1 VLPNPETEE
10 KTMKDLN
17 RRRILSIG
25 GLGLAGAAATL
36 AGQAQANNQNSPQPM
51 QTMSQNRRFAG
62 KVVLI
67 TGATSGIGEATARLF
82 AKEGAKVFFCGR
94 RETLGKQVETSIRS
108 TGGDATYMRA
118 DVRKAT
124 DVKAFVD
131 ACVTQHGRLDIAFNN
146 AGIDYPPN
154 PIADTAIAEFDDLM
168 NTNARGVFLGM
179 KYEIPHLLKV
189 GGGAIINMASIGGQR
204 AFANIVGYGA
214 SKAAVIHMT
223 KMAAQEYGKTI
234 RVNAVLPGAIDT
246 AMLERVERDWKVT
259 KEQLVSAYPSKRVGK
274 PEEVAAAVLWL
285 ASAEASY
292 VSGVAFN
299 IDGGGLG

>member
-1 VLPNPETEE
+1 
-10 KTMKDLN
+10 MKGWN
-17 RRRILSIG
+17 RRHILSIS
-25 GLGLAGAAATL
+25 GLGLAGVATTFVGK
-36 AGQAQANNQNSPQPM
+36 GQANQSRPQP
-51 QTMSQNRRFAG
+51 TAAISQAGKFTG

-67 TGATSGIGEATARLF
+67 TGATSGIGETTARMF

-94 RETLGKQVETSIRS
+94 RETLGKQVEASIRNL
-108 TGGDATYMRA
+108 GGEATYMRA

-131 ACVTQHGRLDIAFNN
+131 ACVNQYGQLNIAFNN
-146 AGIDYPPN
+146 AGIDYPPS

-168 NTNARGVFLGM
+168 NTNARGAFLGM
-179 KYEIPHLLKV
+179 KYEIPYMLKA
-189 GGGAIINMASIGGQR
+189 GSGAIINMASIGGQR
-204 AFANIVGYGA
+204 AFPNIVGYGA

-246 AMLERVERDWKVT
+246 AMLDRVERDWKVT

-285 ASAEASY
+285 ASEEASY
-292 VSGVAFN
+292 ISGASFN
-299 IDGGGLG
+299 VDGGGLG

>member
-1 VLPNPETEE
+1 
-10 KTMKDLN
+10 MKGLN
-17 RRRILSIG
+17 RRQILSIS
-25 GLGLAGAAATL
+25 GLGLAGMATTF
-36 AGQAQANNQNSPQPM
+36 AGKSQAQNRPQS
-51 QTMSQNRRFAG
+51 TTEVCSAGRFAG

-94 RETLGKQVETSIRS
+94 REALGKQVEASIRS
-108 TGGDATYMRA
+108 TQGEATYMRA
-118 DVRKAT
+118 DVRQET

-131 ACVTQHGRLDIAFNN
+131 ACVNRYGQLDIAFNN
-146 AGIDYPPN
+146 AGIDYPPSA
-154 PIADTAIAEFDDLM
+154 IADTKTDEFDDLM

-179 KYEIPHLLKV
+179 KYEIPYMLKANS
-189 GGGAIINMASIGGQR
+189 GAIINMASIGGQR
-204 AFANIVGYGA
+204 AFPNIVGYGA

-234 RVNAVLPGAIDT
+234 RINAVLPGAIDT
-246 AMLERVERDWKVT
+246 AMLDRVERDWKVS
-259 KEQLVSAYPSKRVGK
+259 KEQLVAPYPIKRVGQ

-292 VSGVAFN
+292 VSGTAFN
-299 IDGGGLG
+299 VDGGGLG